1 MVEVEN
7 VDMNGEVEEEEEKND
22 DKEFQNLTPEMME
35 KVKDTFA
42 TFEKE
47 QSGSMEFEALGTL
60 LRWLNFNPTEEE
72 LLKYQDK
79 YEQRNDKIIKYNDV
93 LKIVDQKVVEPDTI
107 EEFIEAA
114 KIFDHDGDGKIEVSE
129 LRWAM
134 SKLGDKL
141 KDQVVDEMI
150 NEFDKDKTGFIEIE
164 QMAKV
169 SFGIKDEKSKD
180 DKKNDKKNKK

>member
-72 LLKYQDK
+72 LLKY
-79 YEQRNDKIIKYNDV
+79 
-93 LKIVDQKVVEPDTI
+93 
-107 EEFIEAA
+107 
-114 KIFDHDGDGKIEVSE
+114 
-129 LRWAM
+129 
-134 SKLGDKL
+134 
-141 KDQVVDEMI
+141 
-150 NEFDKDKTGFIEIE
+150 
-164 QMAKV
+164 
-169 SFGIKDEKSKD
+169 
-180 DKKNDKKNKK
+180 